1 VLSNDI
7 MSTKDGSIF
16 TKSALMSTGSGKAIL
31 KQIFFRQIG
40 YKQFNKYKK
49 KTEQEFPE
57 FTKRYLLSL
66 HEIIVSDPN
75 PSNTLKKFIEETG
88 SAEFALD
95 EQKINDI
102 KSRLSKPEI
111 LADRMGRI
119 LNSNFVKMT
128 FPVFTAL
135 FEGAS
140 DYLKE
145 NMPLETRNSI
155 IDGHMIAIDLSEP
168 MDRIVDRDEDLEYLD
183 DYKLM
188 SPYILEI
195 ARQKISEGG
204 DSVLKAFEDGFKD
217 ARIGQYIDSKLKN
230 KPESISDESMIT
242 CYKKYRAVMGSAGRN
257 MALNHRPLADIY
269 HLGMARAG
277 ECVGC
282 GNEIEDAIKNGSIKI
297 PSWPLYYSLN
307 VGDIKKGFE
316 LTIKKSKI
324 YSDDAKIA
332 LSMLPQ
338 EYPILPFLEFLFLT
352 INHYNEYWYN
362 EMVRRNLF
370 PYFEKNTNVLVDYQR
385 NVKALVNK

>member
-1 VLSNDI
+1 
-7 MSTKDGSIF
+7 MSTKDGSVF
-16 TKSALMSTGSGKAIL
+16 TKSALMSTSSGKAIL
-31 KQIFFRQIG
+31 KQIFFRQLG
-40 YKQFNKYKK
+40 YKQFNKYKM

-66 HEIIVSDPN
+66 HEVIVSDPN
-75 PSNTLKKFIEETG
+75 PSNTIRKFIEESG
-88 SAEFALD
+88 SSEFALD

-111 LADRMGRI
+111 LADRVGRI

-135 FEGAS
+135 FDGAS

-145 NMPLETRNSI
+145 NVPLETKSSI

-168 MDRIVDRDEDLEYLD
+168 MDRIVDRDEDLEFLD
-183 DYKLM
+183 DYRLM
-188 SPYILEI
+188 CPYILEI
-195 ARQKISEGG
+195 AREKISQGG
-204 DSVLKAFEDGFKD
+204 DSVLKAFEEGFKD
-217 ARIGQYIDSKLKN
+217 ARIGQYVDSKLKN

-307 VGDIKKGFE
+307 VGNIKRGFE
-316 LTIKKSKI
+316 LTMKKSKI

-332 LSMLPQ
+332 LNMLPE
-338 EYPILPFLEFLFLT
+338 EYPIMPFLEFLFLT

-385 NVKALVNK
+385 NVKALVKK

>member
-1 VLSNDI
+1 
-7 MSTKDGSIF
+7 MSTKDGSVF
-16 TKSALMSTGSGKAIL
+16 TKSALMSTGSGRAIL
-31 KQIFFRQIG
+31 QQIFFRQKG
-40 YKQFNKYKK
+40 YKQFNKYKQ

-66 HEIIVSDPN
+66 HENIVSDPN
-75 PSNTLKKFIEETG
+75 PSNTLKKFIEESG
-88 SAEFALD
+88 SSEFSLD
-95 EQKINDI
+95 EQKINDV

-111 LADRMGRI
+111 LADRLGRI

-135 FEGAS
+135 FDGAS

-145 NMPLETRNSI
+145 NVPLETRNSI

-168 MDRIVDRDEDLEYLD
+168 MDRIVDRDEDLDYLD

-195 ARQKISEGG
+195 ARQKISQGG

-217 ARIGQYIDSKLKN
+217 ARIGQYVDSKLKS
-230 KPESISDESMIT
+230 KPESISDETMIT

-257 MALNHRPLADIY
+257 MALNRRPLADIY

-307 VGDIKKGFE
+307 VGDIKRGFE
-316 LTIKKSKI
+316 LTMKKSKI

-338 EYPILPFLEFLFLT
+338 EYHILPFLEFLFLT

-370 PYFEKNTNVLVDYQR
+370 PYFEKNTNVLVDYQK
-385 NVKALVNK
+385 NVKALVKKQEME

>member
-1 VLSNDI
+1 
-7 MSTKDGSIF
+7 MSTKNGSIF
-16 TKSALMSTGSGKAIL
+16 TKSALMSTSSGKAIL
-31 KQIFFRQIG
+31 KQIFFRQSG
-40 YKQFNKYKK
+40 YKQFNKYKM

-66 HEIIVSDPN
+66 HEVIVSDPN
-75 PSNTLKKFIEETG
+75 PSDTIRKFIEESG
-88 SAEFALD
+88 SSEFALD

-111 LADRMGRI
+111 LADRVGRI

-135 FEGAS
+135 FDGAS

-145 NMPLETRNSI
+145 NMPLETRASI

-168 MDRIVDRDEDLEYLD
+168 MDRIVDRDEDLEFLD
-183 DYKLM
+183 DYRLM
-188 SPYILEI
+188 CPYILEI
-195 ARQKISEGG
+195 ARQKISQGG
-204 DSVLKAFEDGFKD
+204 DSVLKAFEEGFKD
-217 ARIGQYIDSKLKN
+217 ARIGQYVDSKLKN

-307 VGDIKKGFE
+307 VGDIKRGFE
-316 LTIKKSKI
+316 LTMKKSKI

-332 LSMLPQ
+332 LNMLPQ
-338 EYPILPFLEFLFLT
+338 EYPIMPFLEFLFLT

-385 NVKALVNK
+385 NVKALVKK